1 MLIEHLPPAGRAN
14 PVEHV
19 VDGWNAGP
27 VAGSVL
33 TSVNDHASLPQL
45 LTVALIVVFVP
56 TARLPNV
63 RTSVLMQ
70 NLL

>member
-1 MLIEHLPPAGRAN
+1 
-14 PVEHV
+14 
-19 VDGWNAGP
+19 
-27 VAGSVL
+27 VL

-45 LTVALIVVFVP
+45 VTVAIIVVFVP